1 MVWGYVFSLVFM
13 CMIAGGRL
21 VVFPAPRPFS
31 KNTLNIW
38 QNRVSEIENNKT
50 YMSFQ
55 KPNQQQHKKDPI
67 LNHSDLVKN
76 GVKLVT
82 IKSVPKVI
90 TRKSDQK
97 RFHMVTIEVNGAD
110 HTYFIPNKDIEDSF
124 KEYVGKTVVLIA
136 SGSDKQG
143 TATMEIQAAMVKG
156 SELPT
161 TIQQQGGIKT
171 EAAQSSVTALDR
183 MHKDF
188 QHPKPEPI
196 KSPEPKDREAKVFLC
211 QAANLMRLCVKK
223 ANDIAV
229 ELDLPNE
236 HRQGI
241 ASGLFIQA
249 DRAGHTF
256 KMPIQPYTPEEL
268 GYGASRGESLKTPQ
282 PEEAND

>member
-1 MVWGYVFSLVFM
+1 
-13 CMIAGGRL
+13 
-21 VVFPAPRPFS
+21 
-31 KNTLNIW
+31 
-38 QNRVSEIENNKT
+38 
-50 YMSFQ
+50 MSFQ

-110 HTYFIPNKDIEDSF
+110 HTYFIPNKEIEDAL
-124 KEYVGKTVVLIA
+124 KHHVGKSVVLIA
-136 SGSDKQG
+136 SGNDKQG

-156 SELPT
+156 STLTQPVVDVAASKPAQWQ
-161 TIQQQGGIKT
+161 TINTSQSPQKPAAEAIKN
-171 EAAQSSVTALDR
+171 
-183 MHKDF
+183 
-188 QHPKPEPI
+188 
-196 KSPEPKDREAKVFLC
+196 PEPKDREVKVFLC

-268 GYGASRGESLKTPQ
+268 GYGASKAESLKTPQ
-282 PEEAND
+282 PEEVDD

>member
-1 MVWGYVFSLVFM
+1 
-13 CMIAGGRL
+13 
-21 VVFPAPRPFS
+21 
-31 KNTLNIW
+31 
-38 QNRVSEIENNKT
+38 
-50 YMSFQ
+50 MSFQ

-110 HTYFIPNKDIEDSF
+110 HTYFIPNKEIEDAL
-124 KEYVGKTVVLIA
+124 KHHVGKSVVLIA
-136 SGSDKQG
+136 SGNDKQG

-156 SELPT
+156 SALVQDKEAPREP
-161 TIQQQGGIKT
+161 QKPAGEAIKN
-171 EAAQSSVTALDR
+171 
-183 MHKDF
+183 
-188 QHPKPEPI
+188 
-196 KSPEPKDREAKVFLC
+196 PEPKDREVKVFLC

-241 ASGLFIQA
+241 ATSLFIQA
-249 DRAGHTF
+249 DRSGHTF

-268 GYGASRGESLKTPQ
+268 GYGSSKAESLKTPQ

>member
-1 MVWGYVFSLVFM
+1 
-13 CMIAGGRL
+13 
-21 VVFPAPRPFS
+21 
-31 KNTLNIW
+31 
-38 QNRVSEIENNKT
+38 
-50 YMSFQ
+50 MSFQ

-110 HTYFIPNKDIEDSF
+110 HTYFIPNKEIEESL
-124 KEYVGKTVVLIA
+124 KHHVGKSVVLIA
-136 SGSDKQG
+136 SGNDKQG

-156 SELPT
+156 SALAQDAPREP
-161 TIQQQGGIKT
+161 QKPAAEAIKN
-171 EAAQSSVTALDR
+171 
-183 MHKDF
+183 
-188 QHPKPEPI
+188 
-196 KSPEPKDREAKVFLC
+196 PEPKDREVKVFLC

-241 ASGLFIQA
+241 ATSLFIQA
-249 DRAGHTF
+249 DRSGHTF

-268 GYGASRGESLKTPQ
+268 GYGASKGESLKTPQ

>member
-1 MVWGYVFSLVFM
+1 
-13 CMIAGGRL
+13 
-21 VVFPAPRPFS
+21 
-31 KNTLNIW
+31 
-38 QNRVSEIENNKT
+38 
-50 YMSFQ
+50 MSFQ

-110 HTYFIPNKDIEDSF
+110 HTYFIPNKEIEDAL
-124 KEYVGKTVVLIA
+124 KEHVGKSVVLIA
-136 SGSDKQG
+136 SGNDKQG

-156 SELPT
+156 SALGQDK
-161 TIQQQGGIKT
+161 QQDSPREPQKPAGEAIKN
-171 EAAQSSVTALDR
+171 
-183 MHKDF
+183 
-188 QHPKPEPI
+188 
-196 KSPEPKDREAKVFLC
+196 PEPKDREVKVFLC

-268 GYGASRGESLKTPQ
+268 GYGASKDESLKTPQ

>member
-1 MVWGYVFSLVFM
+1 
-13 CMIAGGRL
+13 
-21 VVFPAPRPFS
+21 
-31 KNTLNIW
+31 
-38 QNRVSEIENNKT
+38 
-50 YMSFQ
+50 MSFQ

-67 LNHSDLVKN
+67 LNHSDLVRN

-90 TRKSDQK
+90 TRKADQK

-110 HTYFIPNKDIEDSF
+110 HTYFIPNKEIEDAL
-124 KEYVGKTVVLIA
+124 KEHVGKSVVLIA
-136 SGSDKQG
+136 SGNDKQG
-143 TATMEIQAAMVKG
+143 TAMMEIQAAMVKG
-156 SELPT
+156 STLVQDAPREP
-161 TIQQQGGIKT
+161 QKPAG
-171 EAAQSSVTALDR
+171 EAV
-183 MHKDF
+183 KN
-188 QHPKPEPI
+188 
-196 KSPEPKDREAKVFLC
+196 PEPKDREVKVFLC

-268 GYGASRGESLKTPQ
+268 GYGASKAESLKTPQ
-282 PEEAND
+282 PEETND

>member
-1 MVWGYVFSLVFM
+1 MTNPSVGD
-13 CMIAGGRL
+13 RE
-21 VVFPAPRPFS
+21 
-31 KNTLNIW
+31 
-38 QNRVSEIENNKT
+38 QQT

-110 HTYFIPNKDIEDSF
+110 HTYFIPNKEIEDAL
-124 KEYVGKTVVLIA
+124 KEHVGKSVVLIA
-136 SGSDKQG
+136 SGNDKQG
-143 TATMEIQAAMVKG
+143 TATMEIQAAMVRG
-156 SELPT
+156 STLEQDR
-161 TIQQQGGIKT
+161 QQDGPREPKKPAGEAIKN
-171 EAAQSSVTALDR
+171 
-183 MHKDF
+183 
-188 QHPKPEPI
+188 
-196 KSPEPKDREAKVFLC
+196 PEPKDREVKVFLC

-241 ASGLFIQA
+241 ATSLFIQA
-249 DRAGHTF
+249 DRSGHTF

-268 GYGASRGESLKTPQ
+268 GYGASKAESLKTPQ
-282 PEEAND
+282 PEGAND

>member
-1 MVWGYVFSLVFM
+1 MTKPSVGY
-13 CMIAGGRL
+13 REY
-21 VVFPAPRPFS
+21 
-31 KNTLNIW
+31 
-38 QNRVSEIENNKT
+38 QNH
-50 YMSFQ
+50 MSFQ

-67 LNHSDLVKN
+67 LNHGDLVRN

-110 HTYFIPNKDIEDSF
+110 HTYFIPNKEIEDAL
-124 KEYVGKTVVLIA
+124 KEHVGKSVVLIA
-136 SGSDKQG
+136 SGNDKQG

-156 SELPT
+156 SAL
-161 TIQQQGGIKT
+161 QQDAPREPQKPAAEAIKN
-171 EAAQSSVTALDR
+171 
-183 MHKDF
+183 
-188 QHPKPEPI
+188 
-196 KSPEPKDREAKVFLC
+196 PEPKDREVKVFLC

-223 ANDIAV
+223 ANDIAI

-241 ASGLFIQA
+241 ATSLFIQA
-249 DRAGHTF
+249 DRSGHTF

-268 GYGASRGESLKTPQ
+268 GYGASKAESLKTPQ
-282 PEEAND
+282 PEDE